1 MANVRRTPITVAMA
15 LLWLVALAAPA
26 HAHSAAGEDAT
37 NFRTRLLSV
46 TPATPGLDVEI
57 IENGN
62 RIQVT
67 NATDQQVVVL
77 GYQGEPY
84 LRIGPDGVAENVRS
98 PATYLNQDR
107 QGTTS
112 VPGEAD
118 PDAEPE
124 WSPISDANVARW
136 HDHRIHWMG
145 GEDPPIVRE
154 QPGQRHTV
162 IPEWSVPL
170 RVGGTA
176 VEVKGDLVWVPGP
189 SVAPW
194 LALAAA
200 LLAVTLIAAWWPRAW
215 RPALAAAVAVLVAAD
230 MVHALGIGFAG
241 VGGVGSQMAQL
252 VTGSFVSI
260 AGWIAGVASVIL
272 LVRGN
277 DAGVVAAGLA
287 GTLIAINGGI
297 ADLGVLG
304 RSQLIFAWP
313 DNLLRAAIAVALG
326 LGLGLAGGSGLRL
339 VRSSPRLVSDN

>member
-15 LLWLVALAAPA
+15 LLWLVAQAAPA
-26 HAHSAAGEDAT
+26 HAHSAPGEDAT

-46 TPATPGLDVEI
+46 IPSTPGLDVAV

-67 NATDQQVVVL
+67 NATDEEVIVL

-84 LRIGPDGVAENVRS
+84 LRIRPDGVAENTRS

-107 QGTTS
+107 QGATS

-124 WSPISDANVARW
+124 WSPVSDANVARW

-145 GEDPPIVRE
+145 GEDPPLVRE

-170 RVGGTA
+170 SVGDTA

-189 SVAPW
+189 SSAPW

-200 LLAVTLIAAWWPRAW
+200 LLAVTLVAAWSPRAW
-215 RPALAAAVAVLVAAD
+215 RPALAGAVAVVVVAD
-230 MVHALGIGFAG
+230 VIHALGIGFAG
-241 VGGVGSQMAQL
+241 VGGLGSQIAQIAS
-252 VTGSFVSI
+252 GSFVSI
-260 AGWIAGVASVIL
+260 AGWTAGVAGVIL

-277 DAGVVAAGLA
+277 DTGVLAAGLA

-313 DNLLRAAIAVALG
+313 DTLLRAAITLALG
-326 LGLGLAGGSGLRL
+326 LGLGLAAGSGLRFL
-339 VRSSPRLVSDN
+339 RSASELAADG